1 MVSLTEIEYEALRLS
16 IKVAVYCSLISL
28 PLALFVGYKMAR
40 CSFAGKSVVE
50 SVIHLPLVMPP
61 VTTGYLLLMAL
72 GARSPIGLWCYETF
86 GLRLSFSFYAAVIAS
101 VVVSFPLMVR
111 SIRSAMQ
118 MVDVGLEEA
127 SYILGVG
134 RLKTFFKVTVPLAM
148 PGIISGVILAF
159 ARSLGEFGATIS
171 FAGNIQGETQ
181 TLPLAI
187 YSYMQTPGNEMATFR
202 LVIISVLISFV
213 AMMLSEGLIKRIK
226 ND

>member
-1 MVSLTEIEYEALRLS
+1 MNFLTEIEFEALRLS
-16 IKVAVYCSLISL
+16 LKVALCSVVVSL

-40 CSFAGKSVVE
+40 CTFPGKAIVE
-50 SVIHLPLVMPP
+50 SAIHLPLVMPP
-61 VTTGYLLLMAL
+61 VTTGYLLLLVL
-72 GARSPIGLWCYETF
+72 GMRSPIGLWFYEEL
-86 GLRLSFSFYAAVIAS
+86 GVRISFSFYAAVIAS
-101 VVVSFPLMVR
+101 IVVSFPLMVR

-127 SYILGVG
+127 SYILGFG
-134 RLKTFFKVTVPLAM
+134 KLATFFKVTMPLAM
-148 PGIISGVILAF
+148 PGIVSGLVLAF

-187 YSYMQTPGNEMATFR
+187 YSFMQTPGNEMATLR
-202 LVIISVLISFV
+202 LVVISVVISFF
-213 AMMLSEGLIKRIK
+213 AMLFSEWLIKRLK